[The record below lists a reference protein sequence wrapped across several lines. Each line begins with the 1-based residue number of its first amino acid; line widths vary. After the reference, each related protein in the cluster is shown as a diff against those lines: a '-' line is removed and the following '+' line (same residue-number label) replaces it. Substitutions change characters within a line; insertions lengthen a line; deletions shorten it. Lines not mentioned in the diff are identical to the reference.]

1 MYVKRILSEL
11 DVVMG
16 KEFGE
21 EIRGIADYWN
31 IDVGIVVG
39 MNILAETRRVCSYV
53 AVIYI

>member
-1 MYVKRILSEL
+1 
-11 DVVMG
+11 MG